1 MATRRPLVLLSLLLL
16 GGCFQQSG
24 TSTSQLL
31 PPEYQKTY
39 QLARFCRRSVAHNSN
54 YMVVYAN
61 TLAESDY
68 LGGNYPL
75 AQGSTIVTAETD
87 QPDCTGLTGYTL
99 MFKETQ
105 GYNSAAGDWR
115 WQKLDA
121 QRDVLQDGRV
131 QDCITCH
138 ATCGPYDYTCAH

>member
-1 MATRRPLVLLSLLLL
+1 MATRRAFVLLFLIAL

-24 TSTSQLL
+24 PSTSKLL
-31 PPEYQKTY
+31 PSDGVASYQV
-39 QLARFCRRSVAHNSN
+39 ARTCRLSVAHNSN

-61 TLAESDY
+61 ALAQSDY
-68 LGGNYPL
+68 LAGNYPL

-87 QPDCTGLTGYTL
+87 QPNCNGITGYTL
-99 MFKETQ
+99 MFKDVP
-105 GYNSAAGDWR
+105 GYNASAGDWH

-131 QDCITCH
+131 PDCITCH
-138 ATCGPYDYTCAH
+138 ASCSKYDYTCAH